1 MDRHIGIFAVACL
14 ATFAVAG
21 CTSNRSE
28 EYHELSDAVSSDS
41 VPAEVSKDEIP
52 AATVAQK
59 TAAQNIEAVESA
71 STNGDASTPV
81 ESKTS
86 SDASPVQLTRAE
98 ENSAAPG
105 NAASTANSPGTTAAP
120 PGKIEL
126 LVPEKSFVPEGKEG
140 ALRVSFDDLDL
151 LKVLNMEPVPTDA
164 PNYFPGWLKG
174 LDGQTVRLRGWMYP
188 PPEQEGLGGF
198 LFVRDN
204 QICCF
209 GREAK
214 VYDKV
219 GVLLKEDVTTD
230 YIQGRPFDV
239 VGKLSIQPEEQ
250 DGKLLYLYFIEDAV
264 VVDG

>member
-1 MDRHIGIFAVACL
+1 MDRHTGIFAVACL
-14 ATFAVAG
+14 TTFAIAG
-21 CTSNRSE
+21 CSSNRSE
-28 EYHELSDAVSSDS
+28 EYHELSDA

-52 AATVAQK
+52 AATVAQNAD
-59 TAAQNIEAVESA
+59 AAAPA
-71 STNGDASTPV
+71 ATNSDDSIPA
-81 ESKTS
+81 ESKTPP
-86 SDASPVQLTRAE
+86 DASPVQLTRAE
-98 ENSAAPG
+98 ENSAAPS
-105 NAASTANSPGTTAAP
+105 NAAPTTSLPGTSAP

-126 LVPEKSFVPEGKEG
+126 LIPEKSFVPEGKER

-209 GREAK
+209 GREPK

-219 GVLLKEDVTTD
+219 GVLLKENVTTD

-239 VGKLSIQPEEQ
+239 VGKLSIQPEEE
-250 DGKLLYLYFIEDAV
+250 DGKLLFLYFIEDAV